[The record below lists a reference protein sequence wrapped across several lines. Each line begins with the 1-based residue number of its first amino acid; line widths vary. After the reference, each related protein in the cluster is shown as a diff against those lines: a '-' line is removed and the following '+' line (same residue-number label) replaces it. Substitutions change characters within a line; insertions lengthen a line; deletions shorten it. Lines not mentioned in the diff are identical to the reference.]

1 MIDTE
6 AMQPHVGDTLYSGIS
21 TIGATTHLLADI
33 QTTITNN
40 GTSNAGKDYVVLIYG
55 QFTTALTLDM
65 EGTQTWIVSV

>member
-6 AMQPHVGDTLYSGIS
+6 AMQPHVGETLYSGIS

-33 QTTITNN
+33 AAS
-40 GTSNAGKDYVVLIYG
+40 GTADKDFDVLIFG